1 MFNSKKPITDKVIL
15 ISIDNLRYDCV
26 GYQPDKKELDKYNV
40 KSLLETPTLDSLSEK
55 ALCFTQCI
63 STNTYTTAAH
73 ASVFT
78 GLYPPHHGVRA
89 FFDTKLNKDVKTLA
103 EIFKENGYI
112 TVFATDVM
120 ALFKPLDLTR
130 GFDYLFER
138 DDQGLLAFL
147 EKHKSEKV
155 FLFVHFFDVHEPYLF
170 SETPQSKDYNN
181 DYFDFMEALYKQHGI
196 EIKDRKPHTLWRD
209 FSNGINRNIE
219 YMLPIYVK
227 GVAKFDNGRLKFFI
241 ETLEKINFFNKSLT
255 VIFSDHG
262 EGKCDQNNK
271 NFFSHGGD
279 LYDNVLRV
287 PLLVLHKDLKPA
299 TDSRLLSISD
309 IFGLVIE
316 YAGINPKL
324 EYVLDAVPLDKQR
337 KEVFSEKWAPHK
349 NADLSEDEHGN
360 PLIPHQ
366 FIKDNEWLLSQRAIR
381 TNDMKFVV
389 RGKQEDL
396 VDLNDK
402 NVDDEQFIKALYR
415 KVLGRWEDPGGLEYH
430 VMTLRKQFTD
440 RRHKLIEFLS
450 SEEARSNPSFFSFD
464 LKADPYEETPITAA
478 SDINT
483 LKNFQQIINI
493 LLEIEKEAIF
503 GERIFYDNHTDAGKV
518 DEEKEKIV
526 KQLKDLGYF

>member
-1 MFNSKKPITDKVIL
+1 MFNFKKPETSNVIL

-40 KSLLETPTLDSLSEK
+40 KSLLETPTLDRLSEK

-63 STNTYTTAAH
+63 STNTYTTSAH

-138 DDQGLLAFL
+138 DDEGLLTFL
-147 EKHKSEKV
+147 EKHKKEKI
-155 FLFVHFFDVHEPYLF
+155 FLFIHFFDVHEPYLF
-170 SETPQSKDYNN
+170 SETPPSKDYNN
-181 DYFDFMEALYKQHGI
+181 AYFEVMEALYKKNNI
-196 EIKDRKPHTLWRD
+196 EIKDRKPHTLWRNLATGI
-209 FSNGINRNIE
+209 SNDIKQ
-219 YMLPIYVK
+219 MLPVYVN
-227 GVAKFDNGRLKFFI
+227 GVTKFDSGRFKNFI
-241 ETLEKINFFNKSLT
+241 DALEKIKLLDGCLT
-255 VIFSDHG
+255 IIFSDHG
-262 EGKCDQNNK
+262 EGKCDHNNPT
-271 NFFSHGGD
+271 FFSHGGD

-287 PLLVLHKDLKPA
+287 PLFILHKDVKPA
-299 TDSRLLSISD
+299 MDNRLLSICD
-309 IFGLVIE
+309 IFGFVLE
-316 YAGINPKL
+316 NAGINFEPG
-324 EYVLDAVPLDKQR
+324 YALDAVSTDKYR
-337 KEVFSEKWAPHK
+337 KEVFSEKWTPSK
-349 NADLSEDEHGN
+349 NADLSEDEYGN

-366 FIKDNEWLLSQRAIR
+366 FIKDNEWLLSQRSIR
-381 TNDMKFVV
+381 TNDVKFIV

-396 VDLNDK
+396 SVLDDNKL
-402 NVDDEQFIKALYR
+402 DDEQFIKALYR
-415 KVLGRWEDPGGLEYH
+415 KVLGRWEEPEGLEYH
-430 VMTLRKQFTD
+430 VMTLKNGLTTRKN
-440 RRHKLIEFLS
+440 KLIEFIS
-450 SEEARSNPSFFSFD
+450 SEEAKANPSYLAFD

-483 LKNFQQIINI
+483 LKNFQQIISI
-493 LLEIEKEAIF
+493 LSEIEDKAIV
-503 GERIFYDNHTDAGKV
+503 GERIFPENRTVSDKI

>member
-1 MFNSKKPITDKVIL
+1 MFNFKKPITDKVIL

-26 GYQPDKKELDKYNV
+26 GYQPDKKELDKYNI
-40 KSLLETPTLDSLSEK
+40 KFLLETPTLDRLSEK

-63 STNTYTTAAH
+63 STNTYTTSAH

-138 DDQGLLAFL
+138 DDKGLFTFL
-147 EKHKSEKV
+147 EKNKKEKI

-170 SETPQSKDYNN
+170 SETPPSVDYNN
-181 DYFDFMEALYKQHGI
+181 DYFALMEALYKKNNI
-196 EIKDRKPHTLWRD
+196 EIKDKKPHTLWRNFTAD
-209 FSNGINRNIE
+209 IGRDIE
-219 YMLPIYVK
+219 YMLPAYVK
-227 GVAKFDNGRLKFFI
+227 GVTKFDNGRFKMFI
-241 ETLEKINFFNKSLT
+241 DNLEKLKLFDKALT
-255 VIFSDHG
+255 IIFSDHG
-262 EGKCDQNNK
+262 EGKCEHNNP
-271 NFFSHGGD
+271 NYFSHGGD

-287 PLLVLHKDLKPA
+287 PLFILHKDVKSA
-299 TDSRLLSISD
+299 IDNRLLCSCD
-309 IFGLVIE
+309 IFEFVLE
-316 YAGINPKL
+316 YAGINLTL

-337 KEVFSEKWAPHK
+337 NEVFSEKWSPYKGAY
-349 NADLSEDEHGN
+349 LSEDTYGN
-360 PLIPHQ
+360 PLLGHQ
-366 FIKDNEWLLSQRAIR
+366 LIKDNEWLLSQRSIR
-381 TNDMKFVV
+381 TNELKFVV
-389 RGKQEDL
+389 KGKQEDL
-396 VDLNDK
+396 ANLNDK
-402 NVDDEQFIKALYR
+402 FLDDEKFIKALYR
-415 KVLGRWEDPGGLEYH
+415 KVLGRWEKPEELEYH

-450 SEEARSNPSFFSFD
+450 SEEAKLNPSFFSFD
-464 LKADPYEETPITAA
+464 LKADPYEEIRITAG

-483 LKNFQQIINI
+483 LKNFQQIMNT
-493 LLEIEKEAIF
+493 LSEIEKNAIF
-503 GERIFYDNHTDAGKV
+503 GECIFAGNHNDVNTV
-518 DEEKEKIV
+518 EEEKENIV